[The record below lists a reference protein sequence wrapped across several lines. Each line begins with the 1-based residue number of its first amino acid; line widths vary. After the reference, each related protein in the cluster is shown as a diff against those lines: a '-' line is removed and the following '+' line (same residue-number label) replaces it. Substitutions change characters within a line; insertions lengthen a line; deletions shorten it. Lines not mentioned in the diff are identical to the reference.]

1 MAIVTT
7 TATDTGSG
15 VNGKSINVIMGITI
29 GIAAGIV
36 MRMVVIA
43 RQDIRKKASVED
55 PFSTAHD
62 DINDMGHK
70 FSEN

>member
-7 TATDTGSG
+7 TVTDTGSG

-43 RQDIRKKASVED
+43 RQDIGKKASVED
-55 PFSTAHD
+55 SFGTAHD
-62 DINDMGHK
+62 DINDMSHK
-70 FSEN
+70 FSKN

>member
-7 TATDTGSG
+7 TVTDTGSG

-43 RQDIRKKASVED
+43 RQDIGKKASVED
-55 PFSTAHD
+55 SFGTAHG
-62 DINDMGHK
+62 DINDMSHK